1 MNRNRIIKVIL
12 GVLTV
17 LLVVWFCVLSYQ
29 AGYARDYGIYRS
41 RTLLLMA
48 VVLLLCCVVLF
59 FYGSFFCKKGIGKV
73 QICNFIFLILTV
85 ASLGLWG
92 NSAAVKDEDAEV
104 KAVLEDYIKEE
115 MDGKVLFLN
124 LTEVPRSFYQN
135 PSADAP
141 YYDAQDYDW
150 RYYNVS
156 FYYEDQQDK
165 EASGDY
171 HWNAYMVKEDTEAAW
186 KVVSLGEP

>member
-17 LLVVWFCVLSYQ
+17 LSVVWFCVLSYQ
-29 AGYARDYGIYRS
+29 DGYARDYGIYRS

-48 VVLLLCCVVLF
+48 VVLLLCCVILF

-73 QICNFIFLILTV
+73 QICNFVFLILAV

-92 NSAAVKDEDAEV
+92 NSAATKDEDAEA
-104 KAVLEDYIKEE
+104 KAVLEEYIKEE

-141 YYDAQDYDW
+141 YYDAQD
-150 RYYNVS
+150 
-156 FYYEDQQDK
+156 QQDK

-171 HWNAYMVKEDTEAAW
+171 HWNAYMVKEDAEAAW
-186 KVVSLGEP
+186 KVVSLGES

>member
-17 LLVVWFCVLSYQ
+17 LLVVWFCVLFYQ
-29 AGYARDYGIYRS
+29 DGYARDYGIYRS

-73 QICNFIFLILTV
+73 QICNFVFLILTV

-92 NSAAVKDEDAEV
+92 NSAAVKDEDAEA

-124 LTEVPRSFYQN
+124 LT
-135 PSADAP
+135 DAA
-141 YYDAQDYDW
+141 YGDT
-150 RYYNVS
+150 
-156 FYYEDQQDK
+156 
-165 EASGDY
+165 SGIRRI
-171 HWNAYMVKEDTEAAW
+171 VK
-186 KVVSLGEP
+186 

>member
-17 LLVVWFCVLSYQ
+17 LPVIWFCVLFYQ
-29 AGYARDYGIYRS
+29 DGYARDYGIYRS

-73 QICNFIFLILTV
+73 QICNFIFLIPAV

-92 NSAAVKDEDAEV
+92 NSAATKDEDAEA
-104 KAVLEDYIKEE
+104 KA
-115 MDGKVLFLN
+115 G
-124 LTEVPRSFYQN
+124 
-135 PSADAP
+135 
-141 YYDAQDYDW
+141 
-150 RYYNVS
+150 
-156 FYYEDQQDK
+156 
-165 EASGDY
+165 
-171 HWNAYMVKEDTEAAW
+171 W
-186 KVVSLGEP
+186 KTISKRKWTARCYF

>member
-17 LLVVWFCVLSYQ
+17 LPVIWFCVLFYQ
-29 AGYARDYGIYRS
+29 DGYARDYGIYRS

-85 ASLGLWG
+85 GSLGLWG
-92 NSAAVKDEDAEV
+92 NSAATKDEDAEA
-104 KAVLEDYIKEE
+104 KAVLEAHLLELLWKRI
-115 MDGKVLFLN
+115 LF
-124 LTEVPRSFYQN
+124 ESG
-135 PSADAP
+135 SA
-141 YYDAQDYDW
+141 
-150 RYYNVS
+150 
-156 FYYEDQQDK
+156 
-165 EASGDY
+165 
-171 HWNAYMVKEDTEAAW
+171 
-186 KVVSLGEP
+186 

>member
-17 LLVVWFCVLSYQ
+17 LLVVWFCVLFYRD
-29 AGYARDYGIYRS
+29 GYARDYGIYRS

-73 QICNFIFLILTV
+73 QICNFVFLILAV

-92 NSAAVKDEDAEV
+92 NSAATKDEDAEA
-104 KAVLEDYIKEE
+104 KAVLEEYIKEE
-115 MDGKVLFLN
+115 M
-124 LTEVPRSFYQN
+124 
-135 PSADAP
+135 
-141 YYDAQDYDW
+141 
-150 RYYNVS
+150 
-156 FYYEDQQDK
+156 
-165 EASGDY
+165 
-171 HWNAYMVKEDTEAAW
+171 AYFFT
-186 KVVSLGEP
+186 

>member
-17 LLVVWFCVLSYQ
+17 LLVVWFCVLFYQ
-29 AGYARDYGIYRS
+29 DGYARDYGIYRS

-73 QICNFIFLILTV
+73 QICNFVFLIPAV

-92 NSAAVKDEDAEV
+92 NSAATKDEECRSEGGSGRVYQRGNGRQGAISESDGSA
-104 KAVLEDYIKEE
+104 AVILSE
-115 MDGKVLFLN
+115 
-124 LTEVPRSFYQN
+124 SFCGC
-135 PSADAP
+135 A
-141 YYDAQDYDW
+141 
-150 RYYNVS
+150 
-156 FYYEDQQDK
+156 
-165 EASGDY
+165 
-171 HWNAYMVKEDTEAAW
+171 
-186 KVVSLGEP
+186 LL